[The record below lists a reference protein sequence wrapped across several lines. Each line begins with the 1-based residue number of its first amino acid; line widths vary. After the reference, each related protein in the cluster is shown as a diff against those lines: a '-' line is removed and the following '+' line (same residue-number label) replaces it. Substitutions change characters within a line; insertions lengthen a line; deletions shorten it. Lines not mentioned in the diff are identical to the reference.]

1 MTTIEPT
8 HTCFDDAIGFFEL
21 FDLEDVSVRAEM
33 IRTLRLVHGVCL
45 SSEGVG
51 YAHGWVEELV
61 ERDSDRSS
69 WPKYVVWQGMMHEG
83 RRAYFAVERDW
94 FYSAY
99 RVKHRTA
106 YQMEQFAAHNLS
118 SGHHGPWHPL
128 YWALAK
134 GAGDGREIGRVE
146 GVAPLG
152 VVFRDRVEA

>member
-51 YAHGWVEELV
+51 YVHGWVEEAV
-61 ERDSDRSS
+61 ENDADRPN
-69 WPKYVVWQGMMHEG
+69 WPKHVVWQAMVHEG
-83 RRAYFAVERDW
+83 RRAYFAVERAW

-99 RVKHRTA
+99 AVKHRTT
-106 YQMEQFAAHNLS
+106 YRIDQFAAMNLS
-118 SGHHGPWHPL
+118 SGHYGPWVPA
-128 YWALAK
+128 YRALARSQ
-134 GAGDGREIGRVE
+134 GAMGVLGEIE
-146 GVAPLG
+146 GVELLG
-152 VVFRDRVEA
+152 MVFADGAEA